1 MSPSTNEK
9 AVRKLRKAI
18 QQGLINGK
26 PNSTSERLYHLK
38 SMVEAGGMHT
48 LEPLL
53 PLCLSLNGEPFDLDD
68 HFPFSPLYRTR
79 MPSQT
84 VVVAGRQVSKSTSL
98 AASGVVLSNSISFL
112 KTLYITPLYE
122 QIRRFS
128 NNYVSS
134 FINQSP
140 VKALW
145 TGSSTKNSVLSKT
158 FRNNSAMTF
167 SFTGTDCDRIRGVS
181 TDILSLDES
190 VRIGTMVSG
199 PDGARP
205 IETLQPGDKI
215 YACDEIGCF
224 RRDVV
229 KTCSDHGVRDCYDI
243 QLANG
248 SRVEATSDSFVAT
261 TAGWKRVATI
271 IADWTTDSAAAGDN
285 AGRCTPVCT
294 EQKSKLHKQ
303 TRLQTARVQLGEVP
317 GIVRVR
323 THTSQESEER
333 RLRRMV
339 ECMADTNS
347 TSLMAYSVLVP
358 PRREEAGNTAMV
370 GAADLGRR
378 SVVVSGRRQYR
389 QESYNDLPHAGILQR
404 GSRTPSFLADAE
416 WYSSAARVKEEQT
429 QHRASLLGDRS
440 GCRCRVRAGGEDPTI
455 HSSNNAVQD
464 STAGTQHHDCVHG
477 VREGIPRTCESS
489 RKVRPDSECDMLVES
504 MQTATAQGGV
514 RKKPYAGEKAGK
526 ESAQP
531 GVVQGRR
538 CRKASKGSRE
548 RETLSVKASRCSNS
562 LQKEGASQTT
572 SCKAAE
578 PMDMPAM
585 PTTGTP
591 RHTRRE
597 SKVLPSVP
605 GACDEGDQ
613 TSEPIPLG
621 TSEIVAITW
630 TGKHRVFDISTE
642 RYRTF
647 FAGGVAVHNCQDLDS
662 DHFPIIRETMSHSKW
677 GITKFTG
684 TPKTLDNTIHGLW
697 KRSSQAEWFVPCDHC
712 SHWNIPAM
720 DCDLEKMIGPLR
732 DDISEEAPGTVCA
745 KCCKPISPRFGHW
758 VHRYPDRR
766 WDFAGYHVPQ
776 LIMPLHYSS
785 YKKWDELLAKQ
796 RGWGNYTQA
805 RFYNEVLGISV
816 DAGQQLV
823 SETELIRAGSLP
835 WSNNPNT
842 PDKAVMV
849 RLPHY
854 TTRVLAVDWGG
865 GGESGVSFT
874 TMALLGRAPD
884 GKIHCLWGK
893 RLVASQ
899 EHLREARELLHWTSV
914 FAPDVVVHDYTGAGV
929 VREAVLVQAGFD
941 LNRVMPIEYIR
952 AASGAMIKH
961 VPASILHNR
970 GRYRLDKTRSLLWT
984 CQAIKLDMLR
994 FFKYDYV
1001 NDDNSGLMHDFL
1013 ALVEEKNESRLAGD
1027 IYTIVRNQ
1035 MLSDDFA
1042 QAVNI
1047 GCCAIWHITGSWPNF
1062 AQAAAVGQISLAGL
1076 QAYDGPSWD
1085 DQRGTSNLFG
1095 MP

>member
-9 AVRKLRKAI
+9 AIRKLRKAI

-53 PLCLSLNGEPFDLDD
+53 PLCLSLNGEPFDLED

-79 MPSQT
+79 MPSQL
-84 VVVAGRQVSKSTSL
+84 VVVSGRQVSKSTSL
-98 AASGVVLSNSISFL
+98 AAHGVVMSNAVPFL

-190 VRIGTMVSG
+190 VKIGTMVSG
-199 PDGARP
+199 PDGDRP

-271 IADWTTDSAAAGDN
+271 IADWAADTDAAGDN
-285 AGRCTPVCT
+285 AGRRVHDHT
-294 EQKSKLHKQ
+294 EQKSEVQKPAQ
-303 TRLQTARVQLGEVP
+303 LQTARVQLGEVP

-323 THTSQESEER
+323 TNTSQEIEES
-333 RLRRMV
+333 RLRRLV
-339 ECMADTNS
+339 ERMGHPNR
-347 TSLMAYSVLVP
+347 TSSMAYSVLVP
-358 PRREEAGNTAMV
+358 PRREETGNPRMAGS
-370 GAADLGRR
+370 ADLGRR
-378 SVVVSGRRQYR
+378 SVVVSGRRQS
-389 QESYNDLPHAGILQR
+389 QQKQKHVVPHTGVLQR
-404 GSRTPSFLADAE
+404 RGRTPIFLADAE
-416 WYSSAARVKEEQT
+416 WYSSTARIKEEQT

-440 GCRCRVRAGGEDPTI
+440 GCGCSIHVGGEDPTI
-455 HSSNNAVQD
+455 HRSHDAIQD
-464 STAGTQHHDCVHG
+464 STAGAQYHDRVHG
-477 VREGIPRTCESS
+477 VRRGIHSTTEPS
-489 RKVRPDSECDMLVES
+489 RKIRSNSKCNLPVEIV
-504 MQTATAQGGV
+504 QTETPQRSV
-514 RKKPYAGEKAGK
+514 RKEPDAGTEDGK
-526 ESAQP
+526 ESTQQRT
-531 GVVQGRR
+531 VQGGRR
-538 CRKASKGSRE
+538 RTSSKGCRARQTISA
-548 RETLSVKASRCSNS
+548 KASRRGNGI
-562 LQKEGASQTT
+562 QEEGTRQATCCET
-572 SCKAAE
+572 AE
-578 PMDMPAM
+578 LVGMPKMRIAG
-585 PTTGTP
+585 TAWHTG
-591 RHTRRE
+591 RE
-597 SKVLPSVP
+597 SEVLRSLP
-605 GACDEGDQ
+605 GDCDEGDQ
-613 TSEPIPLG
+613 TSESIPLG

-630 TGKHRVFDISTE
+630 TGKRRVFDISTE

-662 DHFPIIRETMSHSKW
+662 DHFPIIKETMSHSKW
-677 GITKFTG
+677 GLTKFTG

-712 SHWNIPAM
+712 SHWNIPSM

-732 DDISEEAPGTVCA
+732 DDIGEALPGTVCA
-745 KCCKPISPRFGHW
+745 KCCKPINPRFGHW
-758 VHRYPDRR
+758 VHRHPDRR

-805 RFYNEVLGISV
+805 RFYNEVLGVSV

-835 WSNNPNT
+835 WSNNPNQ
-842 PDKAVMV
+842 PDRAVMV

-874 TMALLGRAPD
+874 TMALLGLAPD

-984 CQAIKLDMLR
+984 CQAVKLDMLR

-1013 ALVEEKNESRLAGD
+1013 ALVEEKTESRLAGD

-1047 GCCAIWHITGSWPNF
+1047 GCCAIWHINSCWPNF

-1076 QAYDGPSWD
+1076 QAYDGPGWD
-1085 DQRGTSNLFG
+1085 DRRGTSDIFG

>member
-9 AVRKLRKAI
+9 TIRKLRKAI

-53 PLCLSLNGEPFDLDD
+53 PLCLSLNGKPYDLED
-68 HFPFSPLYRTR
+68 HFPFSPFYKTR
-79 MPSQT
+79 MPSQL
-84 VVVAGRQVSKSTSL
+84 VVVSGRQVAKSSNL
-98 AASGVVLSNSISFL
+98 AAHGVVLSNSIPFL
-112 KTLYITPLYE
+112 RTLYVTPLYE

-140 VKALW
+140 IRSLW
-145 TGSSTKNSVLSKT
+145 TGTTTKNSVLSKT
-158 FRNNSAMTF
+158 FRNNSSMTF
-167 SFTGTDCDRIRGVS
+167 SFTGTDCDRIRGIS
-181 TDILSLDES
+181 CDCMNLDE
-190 VRIGTMVSG
+190 V
-199 PDGARP
+199 
-205 IETLQPGDKI
+205 
-215 YACDEIGCF
+215 
-224 RRDVV
+224 
-229 KTCSDHGVRDCYDI
+229 
-243 QLANG
+243 
-248 SRVEATSDSFVAT
+248 
-261 TAGWKRVATI
+261 
-271 IADWTTDSAAAGDN
+271 
-285 AGRCTPVCT
+285 
-294 EQKSKLHKQ
+294 
-303 TRLQTARVQLGEVP
+303 
-317 GIVRVR
+317 
-323 THTSQESEER
+323 
-333 RLRRMV
+333 
-339 ECMADTNS
+339 
-347 TSLMAYSVLVP
+347 
-358 PRREEAGNTAMV
+358 
-370 GAADLGRR
+370 
-378 SVVVSGRRQYR
+378 
-389 QESYNDLPHAGILQR
+389 
-404 GSRTPSFLADAE
+404 
-416 WYSSAARVKEEQT
+416 
-429 QHRASLLGDRS
+429 
-440 GCRCRVRAGGEDPTI
+440 
-455 HSSNNAVQD
+455 
-464 STAGTQHHDCVHG
+464 
-477 VREGIPRTCESS
+477 
-489 RKVRPDSECDMLVES
+489 
-504 MQTATAQGGV
+504 
-514 RKKPYAGEKAGK
+514 
-526 ESAQP
+526 
-531 GVVQGRR
+531 
-538 CRKASKGSRE
+538 
-548 RETLSVKASRCSNS
+548 
-562 LQKEGASQTT
+562 
-572 SCKAAE
+572 
-578 PMDMPAM
+578 
-585 PTTGTP
+585 
-591 RHTRRE
+591 
-597 SKVLPSVP
+597 
-605 GACDEGDQ
+605 
-613 TSEPIPLG
+613 
-621 TSEIVAITW
+621 
-630 TGKHRVFDISTE
+630 
-642 RYRTF
+642 
-647 FAGGVAVHNCQDLDS
+647 QDLDS
-662 DHFPIIRETMSHSKW
+662 EHFPIIRETMSHSAW
-677 GITKFTG
+677 GLTKFTG

-712 SHWNIPAM
+712 SHWNIPSM

-732 DDISEEAPGTVCA
+732 DDISEESPGTVCA
-745 KCCKPISPRFGHW
+745 KCCKPINPRFGHW

-776 LIMPLHYSS
+776 LIMPLHYASH
-785 YKKWDELLAKQ
+785 KKWDELLAKQ

-805 RFYNEVLGISV
+805 RFYNEVLGVSV

-835 WSNNPNT
+835 WSNNPNQ

-874 TMALLGRAPD
+874 TMALLGLAPD

-984 CQAIKLDMLR
+984 CQAVKLDMLR

-1013 ALVEEKNESRLAGD
+1013 ALVEEKTESRLAGD

-1047 GCCAIWHITGSWPNF
+1047 GCCAIWHINSCWPNF

-1076 QAYDGPSWD
+1076 QAYDGPGWD
-1085 DQRGTSNLFG
+1085 DRRGTSDIFG